1 MSGCGFTCG
10 DVNVETSPT
19 DGEGEAFEAKYP
31 LIIPKLTGLDFKGLV
46 VPEYSKEKD
55 LTFSKTDFTK

>member
-10 DVNVETSPT
+10 DVKVETTPT
-19 DGEGEAFEAKYP
+19 NSEGEAFKAKYP
-31 LIIPKLTGLDFKGLV
+31 LIIPKLTGLDFKSFV

-55 LTFSKTDFTK
+55 LTFDKTDFTT